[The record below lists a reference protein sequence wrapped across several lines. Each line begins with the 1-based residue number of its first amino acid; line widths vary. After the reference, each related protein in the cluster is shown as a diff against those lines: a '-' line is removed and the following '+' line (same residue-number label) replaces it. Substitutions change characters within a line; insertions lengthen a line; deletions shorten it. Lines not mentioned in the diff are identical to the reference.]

1 MIGGIHRTGGLCR
14 PAVVTVDF
22 ILLRQLIEITADGL
36 RTDLKVLDQLFCAD
50 IALFTD

>member
-1 MIGGIHRTGGLCR
+1 MIGGIHRTGRLCR
-14 PAVVTVDF
+14 SAVVTVDF